1 MLIIWWHFNNPTI
14 VFYILFLENYIRFI
28 KIGGGEMTFRIVNFC
43 RMKEVIRN
51 GGQPFSFTFK
61 DPLLVLNNFGENGQ
75 VKMIGKSLQ
84 EMFPA
89 LCIERV
95 DLQKLKR
102 VISFTYQPNKK
113 FIYFRHYKIVINEG
127 GVSSTFQKLMTQ
139 PKTDLSEFKS
149 IK

>member
-1 MLIIWWHFNNPTI
+1 
-14 VFYILFLENYIRFI
+14 
-28 KIGGGEMTFRIVNFC
+28 
-43 RMKEVIRN
+43 MKEVMRN

-61 DPLLVLNNFGENGQ
+61 EPLLVLNNFGENGQ

-95 DLQKLKR
+95 DLQKMKR

-139 PKTDLSEFKS
+139 PKTDLS
-149 IK
+149 